1 MKEYVCHLTK
11 LPEGDRVFFTEMLS
25 YLSEYVKE
33 IKRNQDEVIISYEG
47 TEESVIE
54 EKVNELEK
62 MILSKLSKKTTEVK
76 IKTIFDNTAQQ
87 TSNQEDIFQPMLEK
101 GIVRQIDSGV
111 FAYSGIFL
119 KVFRYFCQKIESE
132 IDKLFPELDKTN
144 FEVPVLTP
152 VADYEEGKYFET
164 FPHHIMFKTTLK
176 NDISVIDRFAKNGMK
191 DASIL
196 EEAIPPQSVLRT
208 AACVPVYPM
217 FRNQEISDDKPA
229 CVMVSGKCFRN
240 EGSNVS
246 ELARL
251 NEFYMK
257 EYVFIGTPEQ
267 SKAYIE
273 KAYALWEFW
282 IDCFKLNC
290 KIETANDSFF
300 ASNYKKLQLFQ
311 MLGDSKREFKLLIP
325 ATGNYISCSS
335 ANFHRTH
342 FTKVYNIRTKGSEAY
357 CHSSCFAFGIE
368 RLTYAFLSQNGLNP
382 ENWSE
387 TVKEELQKYISLDGV
402 TA

>member
-1 MKEYVCHLTK
+1 MKEYIYSLAQ
-11 LPEGDRVFFTEMLS
+11 LPESDRVFFTEMLS
-25 YLSEYVKE
+25 YISENVKD
-33 IKRNQDEVIISYEG
+33 ITRNGDEVTVSYEG
-47 TEESVIE
+47 TDEETIIE
-54 EKVNELEK
+54 KIKELEK
-62 MILSKLSKKTTEVK
+62 MILSKLNKKVTEVK
-76 IKTIFDNTAQQ
+76 VKTLTDHTDRKTFN
-87 TSNQEDIFQPMLEK
+87 NEDIFRPMLDK
-101 GIVRQIDSGV
+101 GIVRQLGSGV

-119 KVFRYFCQKIESE
+119 KVFRYFCRKVEDSAE
-132 IDKLFPELDKTN
+132 KLFPELDKVN
-144 FEVPVLTP
+144 YEVPVLIP

-176 NDISVIDRFAKNGMK
+176 NDISVIDRFAKNGIK
-191 DASIL
+191 DESIL
-196 EEAIPPQSVLRT
+196 DETRTPENVLRT

-217 FRNQEISDDKPA
+217 FRNQEISDEKPA

-240 EGSNVS
+240 EGNNVS

-267 SKAYIE
+267 SKKYIE
-273 KAYALWEFW
+273 NAYALWDFW
-282 IDCFKLNC
+282 CEKFNLNC
-290 KIETANDSFF
+290 KIDTANDSFF

-325 ATGNYISCSS
+325 STGNYISCSS

-342 FTKVYNIRTKGSEAY
+342 FTKVYNIRTKQNGAF

-368 RLTYAFLSQNGLNP
+368 RLTYAFLAQNGLDSDKWNDGIR
-382 ENWSE
+382 EEIGKYVNLKE
-387 TVKEELQKYISLDGV
+387 GTV
-402 TA
+402 